1 MAKTTGNPSPDEQA
15 APELVPELL
24 KFRDQVYMSR
34 TLIIPKSGRTL
45 PVAKGL
51 VEVLPTD
58 IEAVNFLKAHE
69 EFQPLK
75 E

>member
-1 MAKTTGNPSPDEQA
+1 MAKTTGNPSPDEQTVS
-15 APELVPELL
+15 ELVPELL
-24 KFRDQVYMSR
+24 KFRDQVYTSR
-34 TLIIPKSGRTL
+34 TLIIPKSGRPL

-58 IEAVNFLKAHE
+58 TEAVNFLKAHE